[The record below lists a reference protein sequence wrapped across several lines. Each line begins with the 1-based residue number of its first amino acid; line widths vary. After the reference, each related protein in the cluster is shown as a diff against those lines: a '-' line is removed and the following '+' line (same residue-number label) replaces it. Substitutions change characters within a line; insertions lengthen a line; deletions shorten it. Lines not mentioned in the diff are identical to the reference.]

1 MAPINVYDYEQ
12 LAQAR
17 LTPRTWAYYSGGA
30 GDEITLRA
38 NRDAFDRLRL
48 LPRLLRDVSACDTRA
63 RVLGTDVRMPILVAP
78 TAAHGLA
85 HAEGECAT
93 ARAAGAVGT
102 IMAVSTESTRTL
114 EDVAA
119 AATGPLWFQLY
130 VYRDRDIAADLVRRA
145 ERAGYRAI
153 VLTVDLPRWWGI
165 ERERRLAPDVPEAP
179 RAWDVGNLPPGTDM
193 TAAALTWDDIAWLRG
208 LTALPIVVKGVL
220 TPADAREAAARG
232 ATAIVV
238 SNHGGRSLDTVP
250 ASIEA
255 LAAVARAVAETSGD
269 ACEVYL
275 DGGVRRGTDVLKA
288 VALGARAVL
297 VGRPVLWGLAVDG
310 ADGARHVLD
319 LLRDELELAMVLAGR
334 ASIADIDPAVLARP

>member
-1 MAPINVYDYEQ
+1 MTTSSSPK
-12 LAQAR
+12 LG

-85 HAEGECAT
+85 HAEGKCAT

-153 VLTVDLPRWWGI
+153 VLALLTCRAGGASSASGAW
-165 ERERRLAPDVPEAP
+165 APTCPK
-179 RAWDVGNLPPGTDM
+179 RH
-193 TAAALTWDDIAWLRG
+193 
-208 LTALPIVVKGVL
+208 
-220 TPADAREAAARG
+220 ARG
-232 ATAIVV
+232 MWATCP
-238 SNHGGRSLDTVP
+238 P
-250 ASIEA
+250 AP
-255 LAAVARAVAETSGD
+255 T
-269 ACEVYL
+269 
-275 DGGVRRGTDVLKA
+275 
-288 VALGARAVL
+288 
-297 VGRPVLWGLAVDG
+297 
-310 ADGARHVLD
+310 
-319 LLRDELELAMVLAGR
+319 
-334 ASIADIDPAVLARP
+334 